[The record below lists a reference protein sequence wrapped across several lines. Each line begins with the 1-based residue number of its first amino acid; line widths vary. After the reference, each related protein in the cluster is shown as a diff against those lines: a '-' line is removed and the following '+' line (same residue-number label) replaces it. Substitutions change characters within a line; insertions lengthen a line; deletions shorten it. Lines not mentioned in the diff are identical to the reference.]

1 MSIRTNRSYIYI
13 LLLQNNQSK
22 TNQNK
27 SNNYIDSALLTKK
40 NHKIISSV
48 LRYYKVTKPV
58 I

>member
-1 MSIRTNRSYIYI
+1 MSVRANRSYIYI

-40 NHKIISSV
+40 S
-48 LRYYKVTKPV
+48 TKSFLQY
-58 I
+58 